1 MARNPSTPAA
11 WNAAAIDLATY
22 STTVIPC
29 YCSSHPAGV
38 PMYRNTEARDLAID
52 DAMTAGDIPTA
63 RYILLVAVVTS
74 ASRHEVAG
82 DDSRVWLG
90 CADGNNEQ
98 QQQYDPAPAG
108 TPVFPLSTGTS
119 ADIREDKAR
128 RDRDRAERARRAA
141 AVATPR

>member
-1 MARNPSTPAA
+1 
-11 WNAAAIDLATY
+11 
-22 STTVIPC
+22 
-29 YCSSHPAGV
+29 
-38 PMYRNTEARDLAID
+38 MYRNTEARDLAID